1 MARYFFDFRSDGTLS
16 ADDEGLD
23 LLDADAAHQQ
33 AVGALVEGFA
43 ISFWK
48 GRKTNASLSRGETT
62 SGAFCKS
69 RRSWNPNFSE
79 SSDLSDATYLTALH
93 DQTAH
98 RLSHLR

>member
-1 MARYFFDFRSDGTLS
+1 RTMKGWICSMQEPRISKRSARLS
-16 ADDEGLD
+16 KE
-23 LLDADAAHQQ
+23 
-33 AVGALVEGFA
+33 FA
-43 ISFWK
+43 TPFWK
-48 GRKTNASLSRGETT
+48 GRKTNASLSRCETT

-98 RLSHLR
+98 RLSHLRYRPLQILLIFLST